1 MNFSFHQLRIF
12 CEVVQHTSIT
22 KAAEKLRLT
31 QPALSIQLRNFQD
44 QFELPLYYKKGRGI
58 GMTPYG
64 LSIFEI
70 AKRLLDNAKEITYQ
84 TEAYKNLEA
93 GQLKIASVSTG
104 KYIIPFLVAGFLKKY
119 PKVDLQIE
127 VSNKEEVSNRLA
139 ESEIDFALVSV
150 LPSNVLVHEE
160 ILFENRLY
168 LVSNEPSDNPDAPLI
183 FREPGSATR
192 QAMDEYFKETSHK
205 KSFELSTN
213 EAVKQAVI
221 AGLGQSIL
229 PLIGIADELER
240 GQLHIIERPG
250 LPIITH
256 WRIVY
261 NRSQRLSPLALTFL
275 TYLQE
280 NKASLIETYFD

>member
-1 MNFSFHQLRIF
+1 
-12 CEVVQHTSIT
+12 
-22 KAAEKLRLT
+22 
-31 QPALSIQLRNFQD
+31 
-44 QFELPLYYKKGRGI
+44 
-58 GMTPYG
+58 MTPYG

-70 AKRLLDNAKEITYQ
+70 AKRLLYNAKEITYQ

-93 GQLKIASVSTG
+93 GQLKIASVSTW

-119 PKVDLQIE
+119 PKFDLQIE

-168 LVSNEPSDNPDAPLI
+168 LVSNETSDNPDAPLI

-280 NKASLIETYFD
+280 NKAYLIETYFD